1 MDWHK
6 VVAENGIAVPL
17 LVATS
22 KKKPIA
28 SCILMPALGVPAK
41 FYRKLAQGLA
51 DGGVTT
57 VVVEQRGNGESS
69 YRAGDGSV
77 FSLTEYLRTDI
88 TAAHDW
94 LRQYVEG
101 VPSYIGGHS
110 LGGHVASMFAARH
123 PNEFSGIIH
132 FACGMPYP
140 ADFSLL
146 GKMMIKIYAG
156 LVPVSAR
163 FFGYFP
169 GQKLGFAG
177 SEYTGLM
184 EDWRQWTQRGTY
196 DIDGFKGT
204 EQQMATYSG
213 RMLSIAIA
221 NDNMMTMRAIKR
233 ACAPFDNAKIT
244 SLILGPKEQGDF
256 LGHINWA
263 RKPNG
268 AVSAVLEWLDIKDQ
282 DNK

>member
-1 MDWHK
+1 MNWQK
-6 VVAENGIAVPL
+6 VVAEDGTVVPL
-17 LVATS
+17 LIANS
-22 KKKPIA
+22 EKQPIA
-28 SCILMPALGVPAK
+28 NCILMPALGVPAK
-41 FYRKLAQGLA
+41 FYKKLAQGLA
-51 DGGVTT
+51 GGGVTT
-57 VVVEQRGNGESS
+57 VIVEQRGNGESS
-69 YRAGDGSV
+69 YRANDGSV
-77 FSLTEYLRTDI
+77 FSISEYLSTDLK
-88 TAAHDW
+88 AAYGWFKQDM
-94 LRQYVEG
+94 QD
-101 VPSYIGGHS
+101 VPFYIGGHS

-132 FACGMPYP
+132 FACGMPFP

-146 GKMMIKIYAG
+146 GKMMIKIYAV
-156 LVPVSAR
+156 LVPVTAR
-163 FFGYFP
+163 LFGYFP

-196 DIDGFKGT
+196 DIDGLEGI

-221 NDNMMTMRAIKR
+221 NDNMMTMGAIKR
-233 ACAPFDNAKIT
+233 ACAPFSNTKIT
-244 SLILGPKEQGDF
+244 SVMLGPREQGDF

-268 AVSAVLEWLDIKDQ
+268 AISAVLDWLAEEHK
-282 DNK
+282 